1 MLTGVSMGATT
12 FIYYLS
18 VQYISVSIAIV
29 LLMQSV
35 WIGVLIDAL
44 INKIKPDLL
53 KIVAVF
59 VVLGG
64 TILATNLLK
73 SEIVLDWRGI
83 LLGFMAAISYSITIF
98 ANNRVGI
105 VLSTTSRSN
114 YMDLVTLTL
123 DHIIS

>member
-1 MLTGVSMGATT
+1 MGATT
-12 FIYYLS
+12 VIYYLS

-73 SEIVLDWRGI
+73 SEIVLDWRGVI
-83 LLGFMAAISYSITIF
+83 LGLMAAISYSITIF
-98 ANNRVGI
+98 GSSPVGFDLPI
-105 VLSTTSRSN
+105 HSRRRSLSSE
-114 YMDLVTLTL
+114 
-123 DHIIS
+123 